1 MKKKKKNKIE
11 LLKMKYRALE
21 HNICYKEN
29 YSKRVIMTLLILLIL
44 DLIVLYLVWWLYGRN
59 GF

>member
-21 HNICYKEN
+21 HNIFYKEN
-29 YSKRVIMTLLILLIL
+29 YSKRVMITLLILLIL
-44 DLIVLYLVWWLYGRN
+44 DLIVLYLVW
-59 GF
+59 

>member
-29 YSKRVIMTLLILLIL
+29 YFRNIMIILVSFILLNLIL
-44 DLIVLYLVWWLYGRN
+44 LYLVW
-59 GF
+59 

>member
-1 MKKKKKNKIE
+1 MKKKKKMKKKIE

-44 DLIVLYLVWWLYGRN
+44 DLIVLYLVW
-59 GF
+59 